1 MIASYFRNK
10 LPLIVVLV
18 ILILTSGCSLRYKT
32 LDEAIEK
39 DIPYEVKEIL
49 HIESLTDHAIVLY
62 LTPVDLPTVSGVDT
76 HAVAF
81 IYGSDEKGGKNEG
94 PNGWHY
100 YQNNDMTLYIETAAY
115 SYSENTSN
123 ERLQVVFGQIHNKD
137 IKNVKVAGLDN
148 FFVDADIIERLS
160 GRYYFKVGK
169 YQIVQGLS
177 ENGEVLHQ
185 QGG

>member
-1 MIASYFRNK
+1 MASYFRNK
-10 LPLIVVLV
+10 LSLTMVLV
-18 ILILTSGCSLRYKT
+18 ILILTNGCSSRYKT

-39 DIPYEVKEIL
+39 DISYEVKEIL
-49 HIESLTDHAIVLY
+49 HIERLTDHAVVLY
-62 LTPVDLPTVSGVDT
+62 LTPVDLPTASGVDT
-76 HAVAF
+76 PAVAF
-81 IYGSDEKGGKNEG
+81 FYGSDEKGWKNEG
-94 PNGWHY
+94 PKGWHY
-100 YQNNDMTLYIETAAY
+100 YPNSDMTLYIETAAY

-137 IKNVKVAGLDN
+137 IKKVKVAGVDN
-148 FFVDADIIERLS
+148 IFVDAVIIESLN